1 VDQHQERKTNCEQPK
16 NKPQVKKVKT
26 NMKHLYQTTLLCL
39 LLTTA
44 ALAQTFKPT
53 SHWRA
58 GSTGSDGIWD
68 IAIDTAG
75 NQYIC
80 GYFTGTVDVD
90 PGPGV
95 YNLTLPAGQTQED
108 AFLLKLDVN
117 GNFVWAKSFGGTV
130 DAERVAR
137 GLQLDHLGNVYVFG
151 YYGNNIRFTA
161 GGTLWSTSA
170 SGSGNSSPFLV
181 KFNPSGNLLWGYGWS
196 GITNSDGFI
205 YDIQID
211 QTLNIYAAGLYQG
224 TIDFDPIVGSANVI
238 SKTSV
243 GLYDMF
249 LLKISQTGEIK
260 KVKTNGSVGHDGFS
274 GIALSE
280 NNTLFIGGTFSNTLD
295 VDWGAGV
302 SNITSVD
309 AIDLFVIKL
318 DTALNF
324 KWVKPFGGQGIEYMR
339 DLKLKNGTLAILG
352 SFFQNI
358 DLDPSPS
365 ASSTHMSNGDRDCF
379 IQRLDTNGNYILSK
393 SFGGIGQDEGT
404 SIFLDDLNMSIV
416 GRFNNTVDF
425 DPSPNGTYI
434 ISSNGGNDGYVLD
447 LDSNGNFISAA
458 GFGSS
463 AGLGVWENMTAKLST
478 NLVKGATSGFFFNTI
493 DINPSTL
500 VTQNVSSAGQDDMLY
515 LKLESCTNAFV
526 QSTATACGSS
536 FQLPSGNIVYASGYY
551 LDTVLSSQGCDST
564 NGITVN
570 LFPLPNATVTQT
582 GATFTAQPGLTYQ
595 WLNCQTNQPIAAAT
609 NQSFTATA
617 NGQYAVIVSNGN
629 CTDTSSCYT
638 LNNIGVQE
646 AHLPV
651 VNLYPNPTTGL
662 LHIESPQ
669 PWQKIEITDMLGRNL
684 LTQNQPTDQLD
695 LTKLP
700 TGMYL
705 VKVFFTEGV
714 VVQRVVK
721 R

>member
-1 VDQHQERKTNCEQPK
+1 
-16 NKPQVKKVKT
+16 
-26 NMKHLYQTTLLCL
+26 MKHLYHTTLICL

-58 GSTGSDGIWD
+58 GSSGQDGIWD

-80 GYFTGTVDVD
+80 GYFTGTVDID

-95 YNLTLPAGQTQED
+95 YNLTMPAGQTQPD
-108 AFLLKLDVN
+108 AFLLKLDAN

-339 DLKLKNGTLAILG
+339 DLKRRNGTLAILG

-358 DLDPSPS
+358 DLDPSPNT
-365 ASSTHMSNGDRDCF
+365 SSTHTSNGDRDCF
-379 IQRLDTNGNYILSK
+379 VQRLDTNGNYILSK
-393 SFGGIGQDEGT
+393 SFGGIGLDEGT
-404 SIFLDDLNMSIV
+404 SIFLDDLNMSIA

-425 DPSPNGTYI
+425 DPSPTGTYI
-434 ISSNGGNDGYVLD
+434 ISSNGGNDGYILD

-463 AGLGVWENMTAKLST
+463 AGLGVWESMT
-478 NLVKGATSGFFFNTI
+478 VKVNDIVAGFFYNTI
-493 DINPSTL
+493 DINPSSL

-515 LKLESCTNAFV
+515 MKLDACLNAIV
-526 QSTATACGSS
+526 QYTANVCGSQ
-536 FQLPSGNIVYASGYY
+536 FVLPSGGVVTQSGYY
-551 LDTVLSSQGCDST
+551 LDVVLSTQGCDST

-570 LFPLPNATVTQT
+570 LFPLPNTNVTQT
-582 GATFTAQPGLTYQ
+582 GATFTAQPGLMYQ
-595 WLNCQTNQPIAAAT
+595 WLNCQTNQPIAGAT
-609 NQSFTATA
+609 NQSYTATT
-617 NGQYAVIVSNGN
+617 NGQYAVIVSNAT
-629 CTDTSSCYT
+629 CTDTSVCYSIT
-638 LNNIGVQE
+638 NIGLHE
-646 AHLPV
+646 AHLPAV
-651 VNLYPNPTTGL
+651 SMYPNPTSGML
-662 LHIESPQ
+662 NISSPQ
-669 PWQKIEITDMLGRNL
+669 PWQKAEVTDLLGRTV
-684 LTQNQPTDQLD
+684 LTHAYRLAGQPEPKEELD
-695 LTKLP
+695 LSKLP
-700 TGMYL
+700 TGIYL